1 MTIDAIN
8 RQHGGVEMQAE
19 AYLMTF
25 PRQTDEGVKFNIIS
39 QKPITD
45 GDEIDTP
52 TIVYAVKNSE
62 FVCKVNKNEHYSYY
76 KIN

>member
-25 PRQTDEGVKFNIIS
+25 PRQTDEGVKFNI
-39 QKPITD
+39 
-45 GDEIDTP
+45 
-52 TIVYAVKNSE
+52 
-62 FVCKVNKNEHYSYY
+62 
-76 KIN
+76 KIGRAHV